1 MHPRWFESGHI
12 CAIWDWQLCLALCCF
27 CWSQWP
33 DEVLSTRQGWVCWA
47 QMVQNSAGKRKTHE
61 NNSILCYFHQ
71 WLILAK
77 LSLAHVCGRA
87 DISFF
92 TWPLKP
98 NPVQWFFSV
107 SPIFKFLE
115 THWWKKNQKKTQNTT
130 SRNLWFVKGT
140 HLNRKQFSRK
150 FFAATWNY
158 TKTFGLM
165 SQSCFPAVPFMT
177 WFEFMYA

>member
-92 TWPLKP
+92 TWSLKP
-98 NPVQWFFSV
+98 NPVSDFSL
-107 SPIFKFLE
+107 SPLFSNFWRL
-115 THWWKKNQKKTQNTT
+115 TDGKKNKKKNKTQ
-130 SRNLWFVKGT
+130 LLEICGLCKGA